1 MSDQAGANDN
11 PPHDGAPPAGSVVRV
26 LEICNKKG
34 LHARASAKFTQL
46 AAKFKSDVWLTRNG
60 RRINAK
66 SIMGVMMLAAGKG
79 AKVLLEADGPD
90 EEACLAALAGLINDK
105 FGEGE

>member
-1 MSDQAGANDN
+1 MARAET
-11 PPHDGAPPAGSVVRV
+11 
-26 LEICNKKG
+26 EIINKLG
-34 LHARASAKFTQL
+34 LHARASAKLTQL
-46 AAKFKSDVWLTRNG
+46 AGSFDSEVWLEKGT

-79 AKVLLEADGPD
+79 STLAIETLGSD
-90 EEACLAALAGLINDK
+90 EQAALESLLNLIADK

>member
-1 MSDQAGANDN
+1 MPRSEAQI
-11 PPHDGAPPAGSVVRV
+11 V
-26 LEICNKKG
+26 NKLG
-34 LHARASAKFTQL
+34 LHARASAKLTQL
-46 AAKFKSDVWLTRNG
+46 ASSFPCEVWMEKGT

-79 AKVLLEADGPD
+79 STVVVETEGDSAD
-90 EEACLAALAGLINDK
+90 AALQAILQLIADK